1 MKYYAIHKGRE
12 SGIYNTWDE
21 CKELVNGFKGAK
33 YKKFNNLNDARYYID
48 NGFEK
53 DNDISTNDDV
63 INVYTDGSCINNG
76 FENAR
81 AGIGVFFKD
90 NDSRNVST
98 KVNGKQTNNTAELK
112 AIKMVYKILKND
124 IKNNKN
130 INIFTDSKYAIKC
143 CTDYGEKN
151 YNNKWKDEIPNLN
164 LVKEIYELYKNCSN
178 VKFIHVKAHT
188 KNSDIHS
195 YGNSQADY
203 LANCGALS

>member
-112 AIKMVYKILKND
+112 AIKMAYKILKND

-130 INIFTDSKYAIKC
+130 INIFTDSKYA
-143 CTDYGEKN
+143 
-151 YNNKWKDEIPNLN
+151 
-164 LVKEIYELYKNCSN
+164 
-178 VKFIHVKAHT
+178 
-188 KNSDIHS
+188 
-195 YGNSQADY
+195 
-203 LANCGALS
+203 